1 MGEARFA
8 ERKLALAA
16 GVNAHGEIYKAL
28 RRRQCLKCG
37 VLKQRDA
44 ALYVTG
50 LAAV

>member
-1 MGEARFA
+1 MCEARFA

-28 RRRQCLKCG
+28 RRRQCLKSG
-37 VLKQRDA
+37 VLKQSDA
-44 ALYVTG
+44 GLNVAG